1 MKKAAKPVIITLA
14 AAVLLGG
21 ALALLLL
28 LPEKGDV
35 TSSDDIPPTSLGF
48 IDDDEY
54 TYPVTAGK
62 SSDLLTIAVK
72 NANGEFSITRH
83 ERAAESSGTEYC
95 HIVSGLG
102 SVPQDDSV
110 VTYLVD
116 SLAALIGEELVEEH
130 PPDLSKYG
138 LDAPAATVSL
148 DFGEGEDITLQFG
161 IRKPSDEN
169 YVYCLA
175 NDFVFLV
182 DYYQIDNV
190 FADPRAF
197 AELTLTSKDGT
208 PDNIRITRPDLEKP
222 VTLRYLS
229 EYEDPPEGLVVE
241 NNCKYAF
248 TSPISLKVDPS
259 KGKSL
264 YEKLCGLEMTA
275 CEFTEKTEETLAECG
290 FDTPAAVVGFTLGDT
305 EHTLTL
311 GGKLPDGSG
320 YYAMLS
326 TAEGVFSMD
335 SKSAIWARF
344 DLGDVVSRTPAAPYI
359 YACTSIDVTTSAG
372 KFTFTNEQNKFSYQG
387 KMVDEDK
394 FDRLFNELIAVP
406 CDEFY
411 TEQTEGAERI
421 DSAVVL
427 SVRYTYSEKYAAL
440 YGGQYDELSYSG
452 GDGRK
457 YVLSLNGDTVF
468 KVSAIYVQRV
478 IEDLN
483 EIISG

>member
-14 AAVLLGG
+14 AVLLLGG

-28 LPEKGDV
+28 LPENDDE
-35 TSSDDIPPTSLGF
+35 TSSDNIPLTSLGF
-48 IDDDEY
+48 FDDDEKQS
-54 TYPVTAGK
+54 YPITAGK

-72 NANGEFSITRH
+72 NANGEFLITRQ
-83 ERAAESSGTEYC
+83 ERAAESGETEYR
-95 HIVSGLG
+95 HTVSGLG

-110 VTYLVD
+110 VTYLAD
-116 SLAALIGEELVEEH
+116 SLATLIGEELVEEH
-130 PPDLSKYG
+130 PRDLSKYG
-138 LDAPAATVSL
+138 LNAPAAAVSL
-148 DFGEGEDITLQFG
+148 DFDEGEDITLEFG
-161 IRKPSDEN
+161 IRKPSNEN
-169 YVYCLA
+169 LVYCLA

-182 DYYQIDNV
+182 DYYQIAEV
-190 FADPRAF
+190 FSDPKAF
-197 AELTLTSKDGT
+197 AELMLTPKDST

-222 VTLRYLS
+222 VILRYFS
-229 EYEDPPEGLVVE
+229 EYENPPEGLVAE
-241 NNCKYAF
+241 NTCKYTF
-248 TSPISLKVDPS
+248 TSPISLNVDPS
-259 KGKSL
+259 KGRSL

-290 FDTPAAVVGFTLGDT
+290 FDTPAAVVSFTLGDT

-320 YYAMLS
+320 YYAVLS
-326 TAEGVFSMD
+326 TAEGVFSLD
-335 SKSAIWARF
+335 SKSAVWARF

-387 KMVDEDK
+387 KPVDEDQFK
-394 FDRLFNELIAVP
+394 RFFSELTAVP

-411 TEQTEGAERI
+411 TEQTEGEAL
-421 DSAVVL
+421 L

-440 YGGQYDELSYSG
+440 YGRQYDELSYSG

-457 YVLSLNGDTVF
+457 FVLNLNGDTVF

-483 EIISG
+483 AITGG

>member
-14 AAVLLGG
+14 VAVLLGG

-28 LPEKGDV
+28 LPENGDK
-35 TSSDDIPPTSLGF
+35 TSSGNLPLNSLGF
-48 IDDDEY
+48 LDDEKE
-54 TYPVTAGK
+54 TFPITAGK
-62 SSDLLTIAVK
+62 SSDLLTIAIK
-72 NANGEFSITRH
+72 NANGEFSITRR
-83 ERAAESSGTEYC
+83 ERAAESSGTEYY
-95 HIVSGLG
+95 HTVSGLG
-102 SVPQDDSV
+102 SVPQDDV
-110 VTYLVD
+110 AVTYLVD
-116 SLAALIGEELVEEH
+116 SLSTLLGTEFVEQD
-130 PPDLSKYG
+130 PQDLSKYG
-138 LDAPAATVSL
+138 LDFPAATISL
-148 DFGEGEDITLQFG
+148 DFDEGEDIVLEFG

-169 YVYCLA
+169 SIYCMA

-182 DYYQIDNV
+182 DYYQI
-190 FADPRAF
+190 ADAFSDPKAF
-197 AELTLTSKDGT
+197 AELVLTPKEGT
-208 PDNIRITRPDLEKP
+208 PDNIRITRPDGS
-222 VTLRYLS
+222 VVLRYLS

-241 NNCKYAF
+241 NTCKYAF
-248 TSPISLKVDPS
+248 TSPISLNVDPS

-275 CEFTEKTEETLAECG
+275 CEFTEKTEEILAECG
-290 FDTPAAVVGFTLGDT
+290 FNEPSAVVSFTLGDA

-326 TAEGVFSMD
+326 TAEGVFSLD

-359 YACTSIDVTTSAG
+359 YACTSIDLTTSAG
-372 KFTFTNEQNKFSYQG
+372 NFAFINENNKFLYQG
-387 KMVDEDK
+387 KPVNEDEFKD
-394 FDRLFNELIAVP
+394 FFNELIAVP

-427 SVRYTYSEKYAAL
+427 SVRYTYSEKYSAL

-457 YVLSLNGDTVF
+457 YVLNLNGDAVF
-468 KVSAIYVQRV
+468 KVSAIYVQRI

-483 EIISG
+483 AIISG

>member
-28 LPEKGDV
+28 LPEKRDE
-35 TSSDDIPPTSLGF
+35 TSSGDMSLTSLGF

-62 SSDLLTIAVK
+62 SSDLLTITVK
-72 NANGEFSITRH
+72 NANGEFSIARR
-83 ERAAESSGTEYC
+83 ERAAESSGTEYY
-95 HIVSGLG
+95 HTVSGLG
-102 SVPQDDSV
+102 SVPQDDYV

-130 PPDLSKYG
+130 PQDLSKYG
-138 LDAPAATVSL
+138 LDAPAAIVGL
-148 DFGEGEDITLQFG
+148 DFDEGEDITLKFG

-182 DYYQIDNV
+182 DYYQIENA
-190 FADPRAF
+190 FADSRAF
-197 AELTLTSKDGT
+197 AELVLTPKDGT
-208 PDNIRITRPDLEKP
+208 PDNIRITRPDLEEP

-241 NNCKYAF
+241 NTCKYAF
-248 TSPISLKVDPS
+248 TSPISLNVDPF

-264 YEKLCGLEMTA
+264 YEKLCSLEMTS
-275 CEFTEKTEETLAECG
+275 CEFTEKTEQTLAECG
-290 FDTPAAVVGFTLGDT
+290 FDTPAAVVSFTLGDA

-326 TAEGVFSMD
+326 TAEGVFSMENI
-335 SKSAIWARF
+335 SAVWARF

-372 KFTFTNEQNKFSYQG
+372 NFAFINENNKFLYQG
-387 KMVDEDK
+387 KPVNEDEFKD
-394 FDRLFNELIAVP
+394 FFNELIAVP

-427 SVRYTYSEKYAAL
+427 SVRYTYSEKYSTL
-440 YGGQYDELSYSG
+440 YGRQYDELSYSG

-457 YVLSLNGDTVF
+457 FVLNLNGDTVF

-483 EIISG
+483 AITGG